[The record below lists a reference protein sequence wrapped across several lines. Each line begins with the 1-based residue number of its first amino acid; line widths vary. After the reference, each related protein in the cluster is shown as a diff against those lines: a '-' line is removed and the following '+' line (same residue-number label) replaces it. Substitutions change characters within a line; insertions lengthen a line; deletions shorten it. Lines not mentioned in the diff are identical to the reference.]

1 MTIFVTGGCGF
12 IGTNFVLKWLS
23 EHDEKLVNLDK
34 LTYAANLGTA
44 AIVHPSYQFVKVDI
58 AQKQAIRS
66 LLQQEKPRAVFHF
79 AAETHVDRSISSPA
93 DFVTT
98 NINGTYA
105 LLSACTDYYST
116 LGQMKRDQFRFINIS
131 TDEVYGE
138 LTRHEPS
145 FTEETPLAPNSPY
158 SASKASADMLV
169 RSYFKTFGLPV
180 ITTRCS
186 NNYGP
191 YQNKEKLIPRT
202 VHAIMNNQVIPVY
215 GRGKQIR
222 DWLFVDDHIEA
233 ISKVSDASEPG
244 SVFNIG
250 GGVELENISIVTM
263 ICEIIAQKTRRNLA
277 ELKSLIQF
285 VNDRPG
291 HDFRYSINGDLI
303 KERLGWSARYEL
315 NNALNKTIDYYLSSA
330 Q

>member
-12 IGTNFVLKWLS
+12 IGTNFVLKWLN
-23 EHDEKLVNLDK
+23 ENDEKLVNLDK
-34 LTYAANLGTA
+34 LTYAANLETA
-44 AIVHPSYQFVKVDI
+44 AIVHPCYQFFQVDI
-58 AQKQAIRS
+58 AHKQAIRS
-66 LLQQEKPRAVFHF
+66 LLEQAKPRAVFHF

-105 LLSACTDYYST
+105 LLSAVLDYYST
-116 LGQMKRDQFRFINIS
+116 LDQRRKDQFRFVNIS
-131 TDEVYGE
+131 TDEVYGA
-138 LTRHEPS
+138 LAPHDPS

-169 RSYFKTFGLPV
+169 RSYFKTFGLPI

-191 YQNKEKLIPRT
+191 YQNKEKLIPTT
-202 VHAIMNNQVIPVY
+202 VRAIIHNQVIPVY

-233 ISKVSDASEPG
+233 ITKVSDAGEPG

-250 GGVELENISIVTM
+250 GGIELENISLVTM
-263 ICEIIAQKTRRNLA
+263 ICEIIAQKTSRNLA

-291 HDFRYSINGDLI
+291 HDFRYSINSNLI

-315 NNALNKTIDYYLSSA
+315 HNALNKTIDYYLSSV